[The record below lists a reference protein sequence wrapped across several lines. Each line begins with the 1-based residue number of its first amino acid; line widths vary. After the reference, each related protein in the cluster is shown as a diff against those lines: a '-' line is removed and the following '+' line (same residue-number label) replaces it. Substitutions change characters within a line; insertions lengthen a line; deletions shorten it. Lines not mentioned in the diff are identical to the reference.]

1 MENDKTT
8 CRTCKHRQRWM
19 NDFSPKVTQVCELKK
34 GRTPMGFK
42 KIKVTDIACE
52 RYERGIDM
60 DKIETRG
67 GSRPGSGRKPAVQEK
82 KRIQISISVS
92 PETKGM
98 IDELR
103 RRKVKVGQVV
113 DELIRQYFEDEE

>member
-82 KRIQISISVS
+82 KRSQISISVS
-92 PETKGM
+92 PETKEM
-98 IDELR
+98 INELR

>member
-1 MENDKTT
+1 MIKTEN
-8 CRTCKHRQRWM
+8 
-19 NDFSPKVTQVCELKK
+19 
-34 GRTPMGFK
+34 
-42 KIKVTDIACE
+42 
-52 RYERGIDM
+52 
-60 DKIETRG
+60 RG
-67 GSRPGSGRKPAVQEK
+67 GARPGSGRKPAVQVK

-92 PETKGM
+92 PETKRM

>member
-1 MENDKTT
+1 
-8 CRTCKHRQRWM
+8 
-19 NDFSPKVTQVCELKK
+19 
-34 GRTPMGFK
+34 
-42 KIKVTDIACE
+42 
-52 RYERGIDM
+52 M

-67 GSRPGSGRKPAVQEK
+67 GSRPGSGRIPAAQEK

-92 PETKGM
+92 PETKRM